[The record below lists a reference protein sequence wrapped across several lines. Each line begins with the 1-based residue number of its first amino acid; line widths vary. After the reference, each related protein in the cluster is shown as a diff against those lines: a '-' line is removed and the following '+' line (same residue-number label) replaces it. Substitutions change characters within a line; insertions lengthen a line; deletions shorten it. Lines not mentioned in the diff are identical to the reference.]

1 MINCPDSIKERIKSM
16 KSALLVL
23 PFLAGCGSML
33 ADGTPATADD
43 GSRIYSITSL
53 YDGESGSR
61 EQAIRY
67 MDIDARNFC
76 MTGYTLISEEV
87 RPTMGPTGGVT
98 SSRLVWEIK
107 CDKKPEAT
115 SP

>member
-1 MINCPDSIKERIKSM
+1 
-16 KSALLVL
+16 
-23 PFLAGCGSML
+23 ML
-33 ADGTPATADD
+33 ADRMPAMSDD

-61 EQAIRY
+61 EQAIRSL
-67 MDIDARNFC
+67 DIDARNLC

-87 RPTMGPTGGVT
+87 RPTMSPTGGVT

>member
-1 MINCPDSIKERIKSM
+1 MM
-16 KSALLVL
+16 
-23 PFLAGCGSML
+23 
-33 ADGTPATADD
+33 ADPMPAMSDD
-43 GSRIYSITSL
+43 GSRIYSLTSL

-61 EQAIRY
+61 EQAIRS
-67 MDIDARNFC
+67 MDIDARNLC

-87 RPTMGPTGGVT
+87 RPTMSPIGGVT

>member
-1 MINCPDSIKERIKSM
+1 M
-16 KSALLVL
+16 KIALLALPVL
-23 PFLAGCGSML
+23 FLGGCSSIL
-33 ADGTPATADD
+33 ADRTPTVAED

-87 RPTMGPTGGVT
+87 RPTMGLTGGVT